1 MKDLAKGFPRW
12 VRGVFVAK
20 SEGPDEFI
28 GLTPAGTQIFRTN
41 GGTKALRKQESNL
54 ETKLRGGSLSAR
66 TSYRKVD

>member
-1 MKDLAKGFPRW
+1 MKDLAKGFPHW

-20 SEGPDEFI
+20 AEGPDEFI
-28 GLTPAGTQIFRTN
+28 GLTPAGTQTLCTN